1 MIVVSNTSPLVNL
14 AAVGQLDLLQRLY
27 DKVVIPQSVH
37 DEIVIAGAGQLG
49 AIEVATFDWIETRQ
63 VADRNLVASLQLEL
77 DDGEAEAIALAVE
90 LKADLILLD
99 ERKGRVIAARLGLR
113 FIGLLGMLV
122 EAKHRGL
129 ISAVRPIMNDL
140 IGKAGFW
147 IGQEL
152 YDYILQVAEE

>member
-1 MIVVSNTSPLVNL
+1 
-14 AAVGQLDLLQRLY
+14 
-27 DKVVIPQSVH
+27 
-37 DEIVIAGAGQLG
+37 
-49 AIEVATFDWIETRQ
+49 

-122 EAKHRGL
+122 EAKHRSL

>member
-14 AAVGQLDLLQRLY
+14 AAVGQLELLQRLY

-37 DEIVIAGAGQLG
+37 DEIVIAGAGQPG
-49 AIEVATFDWIETRQ
+49 AIEIATFDWIETRQ
-63 VADRNLVASLQLEL
+63 VAGRNLVASLQLEL
-77 DDGEAEAIALAVE
+77 DDGEAEAIALTVE